1 MRSVAKNWVGQVHDS
16 PMDVDSQLKDT
27 LYITVNNAVSR
38 MEELKDPADR
48 RCLFHEYK
56 EWLGE
61 DLRDEVWAIPSD
73 LDHEWG
79 DI

>member
-1 MRSVAKNWVGQVHDS
+1 
-16 PMDVDSQLKDT
+16 
-27 LYITVNNAVSR
+27 

-61 DLRDEVWAIPSD
+61 DLSDEVWAIPSD
-73 LDHEWG
+73 LDHEWV